1 MNVAGILDVPKIVEE
16 IDKLDNVSS
25 YEYLNMCTSGG
36 AEYIKEQI
44 KEKGFERV
52 VIAA

>member
-1 MNVAGILDVPKIVEE
+1 LDVPKIVET
-16 IDKLDNVSS
+16 IDKLPNVYS

-44 KEKGFERV
+44 EEKGFERIV
-52 VIAA
+52 VAA

>member
-1 MNVAGILDVPKIVEE
+1 LDVPKIVEE
-16 IDKLDNVSS
+16 IDKLPNVYS

-44 KEKGFERV
+44 EEKGFERIV
-52 VIAA
+52 VAA